1 MKISIEEKNLLGKEL
16 EEKIKEQL
24 QRENDIKRLEKEV
37 QDLNREIKE
46 LENKIQHFKDEEFEL
61 LRKTSEINNNISLLN
76 KEILN
81 KEELGAN
88 GENTLKTIEG
98 NISINLAT
106 ILGLNKNIEETRK
119 IREEIKNSILENKK
133 KLSSLSSSATRKESL
148 IREVSRNISILE
160 GKLTTL
166 KDLEK
171 SYEGYQLSV
180 KRLMERIEKGQVSY
194 GKGTKVLGEIFTVNK
209 DYETAIEIALGGSI
223 SNIITKDENVAK
235 LLIDY
240 LKKNSLGR
248 ATFLPLNIIKG
259 NRLMVSE
266 NIKNVPGFLGL
277 ASDLIKFDSKFRE
290 IMDYSLGKTIIAR
303 DMESALKISKLGNYN

>member
-1 MKISIEEKNLLGKEL
+1 MVIWLPSK
-16 EEKIKEQL
+16 
-24 QRENDIKRLEKEV
+24 
-37 QDLNREIKE
+37 
-46 LENKIQHFKDEEFEL
+46 
-61 LRKTSEINNNISLLN
+61 
-76 KEILN
+76 
-81 KEELGAN
+81 
-88 GENTLKTIEG
+88 
-98 NISINLAT
+98 
-106 ILGLNKNIEETRK
+106 
-119 IREEIKNSILENKK
+119 
-133 KLSSLSSSATRKESL
+133 
-148 IREVSRNISILE
+148 
-160 GKLTTL
+160 
-166 KDLEK
+166 K

-180 KRLMERIEKGQVSY
+180 KRLMERIENGQVSY

-277 ASDLIKFDSKFRE
+277 ASDLIKFDSKFSE

-303 DMESALKISKLGNYN
+303 DMESALKISKLGNYKLKIVTLDGEVISPG